1 MAALRWDEQ
10 EQAYT
15 ESETPMKYEPTAG
28 AWTDTTGLAYNMDV
42 EAWEEKWPSG
52 IINPVMYNYG
62 VWNSDVGKF
71 IPYVAYGRSGL
82 PIMSEYSNYFSIS
95 TKNTSNGMG
104 VVASQMTVD
113 ITKYSKLSVY
123 AYLSSTRAQDID
135 SVMVC
140 IGSITNDD
148 KYKADT
154 YTISQGFGGSN
165 NNVYE
170 TVSLD
175 ISSYTGSYNLA
186 VMINDGNTAGNT
198 RIHKIW
204 LE

>member
-1 MAALRWDEQ
+1 MAALKWDEQ
-10 EQAYT
+10 AQAYT
-15 ESETPMKYEPTAG
+15 ESETPMKYDPLAG
-28 AWTDTTGLAYNMDV
+28 AWTDTTGLTYNSDA
-42 EAWEEKWPSG
+42 EAWEEKWPSD

-71 IPYVAYGRSGL
+71 IPYVAYGKSGL

-95 TKNTSNGMG
+95 TKNTSNSFGI
-104 VVASQMTVD
+104 VASPIAVD

-123 AYLSSTRAQDID
+123 AYLSSTRAENVDR
-135 SVMVC
+135 VAVY
-140 IGSITNDD
+140 IGSITDD

-154 YTISQGFGGSN
+154 GEISQGFGGSI

-175 ISSYTGSYNLA
+175 ISSYTGRYNLS
-186 VMINDGNTAGNT
+186 VSVNDDNSAGNT
-198 RIHKIW
+198 KIYKIW

>member
-1 MAALRWDEQ
+1 MAAMIWDTEA
-10 EQAYT
+10 QAFT
-15 ESETPMKYEPTAG
+15 ETDVPMKYEPTVG
-28 AWTDTTGLAYNMDV
+28 AWTDTTGLTYNSDA
-42 EAWEEKWPSG
+42 EAWEEKWPSD

-71 IPYVAYGRSGL
+71 IPYVAYGKSGL
-82 PIMSEYSNYFSIS
+82 PIMSEFSNYFSIS
-95 TKNTSNGMG
+95 TKNTSNSFGI
-104 VVASQMTVD
+104 VASPIAVD

-123 AYLSSTRAQDID
+123 AYLSSTRAGNDD
-135 SVMVC
+135 RVAVY
-140 IGSITNDD
+140 IGSITNDN

-154 YTISQGFGGSN
+154 STISQGFGGSI

-175 ISSYTGSYNLA
+175 ISSYTGRYNLA
-186 VMINDGNTAGNT
+186 VAINDDNSAGNT